1 MATSNVNA
9 RFFSQDAVC
18 CVLRGLTPPS
28 SRETRREV
36 GGLKRHLQFNFHNN
50 ITMCMHI
57 SKVNT
62 YFGVVDAVTL
72 WWLEVLSNHQ
82 PS

>member
-1 MATSNVNA
+1 
-9 RFFSQDAVC
+9 
-18 CVLRGLTPPS
+18 
-28 SRETRREV
+28 
-36 GGLKRHLQFNFHNN
+36 
-50 ITMCMHI
+50 MHI